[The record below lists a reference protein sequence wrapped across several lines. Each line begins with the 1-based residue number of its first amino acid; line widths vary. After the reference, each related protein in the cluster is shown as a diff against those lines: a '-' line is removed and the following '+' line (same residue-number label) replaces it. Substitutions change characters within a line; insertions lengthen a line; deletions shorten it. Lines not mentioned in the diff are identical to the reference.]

1 MQVSIEASEG
11 LNRQIKVVVPAED
24 YKKAEQA
31 QVRNVSKNKRFP
43 GFRPGHVPQNV
54 VMQSYGDVIHS
65 ETINS
70 MINATMFAAVHQ
82 AGINNMTN
90 TYPEI
95 SKIEDNGSAQDFSY
109 VFSIEVKPEIN
120 VSDDL
125 KDVKVTKTVAE
136 IEEADVD
143 RMIETLRKQ
152 QGKWIEVAQAEA
164 QQGNRCD
171 IAFEGFID
179 GEAME
184 HGKADNYSVVI
195 GDKNMVPGFEDQLV
209 GHKAGDEFEINVTF
223 PENYLTKEIAGKNA
237 VFKTK
242 VNKVFELQLPEVN
255 DDFVKLFGMNSDLAS
270 FRDAV
275 RKNMVSNLENNLE
288 AINSQAAIEALV
300 ATYGNVELPS
310 RMVKQTVEAIQKQ
323 NKNVLKEKA
332 EELANLD
339 VKKSLVFEAVVEK
352 FKIKLDPA
360 QVDAYIERLASAYE
374 DSKEYVEAVK
384 KDQRA
389 YNNIIN
395 RCFFV
400 QVANFVFSKA
410 EVEEKKQG
418 FYDVVK

>member
-1 MQVSIEASEG
+1 
-11 LNRQIKVVVPAED
+11 
-24 YKKAEQA
+24 
-31 QVRNVSKNKRFP
+31 
-43 GFRPGHVPQNV
+43 
-54 VMQSYGDVIHS
+54 
-65 ETINS
+65 
-70 MINATMFAAVHQ
+70 
-82 AGINNMTN
+82 
-90 TYPEI
+90 
-95 SKIEDNGSAQDFSY
+95 
-109 VFSIEVKPEIN
+109 
-120 VSDDL
+120 
-125 KDVKVTKTVAE
+125 
-136 IEEADVD
+136 
-143 RMIETLRKQ
+143 
-152 QGKWIEVAQAEA
+152 
-164 QQGNRCD
+164 
-171 IAFEGFID
+171 
-179 GEAME
+179 
-184 HGKADNYSVVI
+184 
-195 GDKNMVPGFEDQLV
+195 MVPGFEDQLV

-223 PENYLTKEIAGKNA
+223 PETYLTKEIAGKNA

>member
-1 MQVSIEASEG
+1 M
-11 LNRQIKVVVPAED
+11 KD
-24 YKKAEQA
+24 YL
-31 QVRNVSKNKRFP
+31 
-43 GFRPGHVPQNV
+43 
-54 VMQSYGDVIHS
+54 
-65 ETINS
+65 
-70 MINATMFAAVHQ
+70 
-82 AGINNMTN
+82 
-90 TYPEI
+90 EI
-95 SKIEDNGSAQDFSY
+95 D
-109 VFSIEVKPEIN
+109 EVKALEVLDSRGNP
-120 VSDDL
+120 
-125 KDVKVTKTVAE
+125 TVQ
-136 IEEADVD
+136 V
-143 RMIETLRKQ
+143 
-152 QGKWIEVAQAEA
+152 EV
-164 QQGNRCD
+164 
-171 IAFEGFID
+171 IAGGFS
-179 GEAME
+179 GVA
-184 HGKADNYSVVI
+184 
-195 GDKNMVPGFEDQLV
+195 MVPSGAST
-209 GHKAGDEFEINVTF
+209 GSF
-223 PENYLTKEIAGKNA
+223 PETYLTKEIAGKNA